1 MELAMKNK
9 VRSIFSF
16 WVLYSLFITSI
27 CSLAYSANASSVLT
41 EIKKVERELDARVG
55 VSIYDVKTKKLWGYN
70 GEARFPLLSTFKT
83 LACAKLLADSD
94 KGNISIYTSV
104 EVNKEALMEYSP
116 ILEKYV
122 GKKITLGEACSA
134 AMQMSDN
141 TAANIILTSI
151 GGPQELTKFMLSIG
165 DSVTRLDRIEPSL
178 NEALAAD
185 VRDTTSPNAMTK
197 TLNTL
202 LFGTVLS
209 TESKAKLK
217 QWMVENKVS
226 GNLFRSELP
235 SGWYIADRSG
245 AGGSGSRAITAI
257 IWSNERSPLIV
268 SVYLTQTEA
277 SFENRNKAIAK
288 IGKEIF
294 KQYLK

>member
-1 MELAMKNK
+1 
-9 VRSIFSF
+9 
-16 WVLYSLFITSI
+16 
-27 CSLAYSANASSVLT
+27 
-41 EIKKVERELDARVG
+41 
-55 VSIYDVKTKKLWGYN
+55 
-70 GEARFPLLSTFKT
+70 
-83 LACAKLLADSD
+83 
-94 KGNISIYTSV
+94 
-104 EVNKEALMEYSP
+104 
-116 ILEKYV
+116 
-122 GKKITLGEACSA
+122 
-134 AMQMSDN
+134 
-141 TAANIILTSI
+141 
-151 GGPQELTKFMLSIG
+151 MLSIG

-235 SGWYIADRSG
+235 GGWYIADRSG
-245 AGGSGSRAITAI
+245 AGGNGSRAITAI

-268 SVYLTQTEA
+268 SVYLTKTEA

>member
-1 MELAMKNK
+1 MKNK
-9 VRSIFSF
+9 IRSISF
-16 WVLYSLFITSI
+16 WVLYSLLTTSI
-27 CSLAYSANASSVLT
+27 CSLAYSANANSVLT
-41 EIKKVERELDARVG
+41 EIKTVERELDARVG
-55 VSIYDVKTKKLWGYN
+55 VSIYDVKAKKLWSYN

-104 EVNKEALMEYSP
+104 EVHSEVLMEYSP
-116 ILEKYV
+116 VLEKYV
-122 GKKITLGEACSA
+122 GKKITLDEACSA

-178 NEALAAD
+178 NEALATD

-226 GNLFRSELP
+226 GNLFRTELP

-245 AGGSGSRAITAI
+245 AGGNGSRAITAI
-257 IWSNERSPLIV
+257 IWSNERAPLIV